1 MCHYTHFST
10 EERELSRALKVL
22 AWLHSADYK
31 KSSTKKGSSRDFG
44 FLFFLNFILAM
55 PKALYACTNKSKT
68 ALSVLTV
75 LGKHR
80 LLRRKIGI

>member
-10 EERELSRALKVL
+10 EERELSRVLKAPV
-22 AWLHSADYK
+22 WLHSADYK
-31 KSSTKKGSSRDFG
+31 KSSTKEGSSRDFG

-55 PKALYACTNKSKT
+55 PKALYTCTNKSKT
-68 ALSVLTV
+68 ALSVLIV

>member
-10 EERELSRALKVL
+10 EERELSRVLKAPV
-22 AWLHSADYK
+22 WLHSADYK
-31 KSSTKKGSSRDFG
+31 KSSTKKGNSRDFG

-68 ALSVLTV
+68 ALSVLIV